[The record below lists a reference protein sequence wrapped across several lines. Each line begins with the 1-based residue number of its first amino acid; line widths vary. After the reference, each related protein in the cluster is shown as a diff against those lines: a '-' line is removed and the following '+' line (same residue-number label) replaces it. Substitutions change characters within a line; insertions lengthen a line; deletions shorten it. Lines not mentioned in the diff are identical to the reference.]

1 MKLDKKLI
9 SRIVIVV
16 LYLGLAVTMFLTGR
30 THTILID
37 NKSAEDGSYKAV
49 KGMEVSVDKGEP
61 VEFYKGDR
69 DKFTVKAQK
78 HTINIE
84 FFDGSDPVSFT
95 VKIPVTQDY
104 VLLSIPKYLA
114 GIEPYMEE
122 FDIYA
127 SNKAEAAAAGRNDE

>member
-1 MKLDKKLI
+1 MKISKKILARSI
-9 SRIVIVV
+9 
-16 LYLGLAVTMFLTGR
+16 LGLLYIVLAIVMFLTGR

-37 NKSAEDGSYKAV
+37 NKGDPNGLYKAV
-49 KGMEVSVDKGEP
+49 NGMEVSVDKGEA
-61 VEFYKGDR
+61 VEFYRGDR
-69 DKFTVKAQK
+69 DKFTVKAQR

-84 FFDGSDPVSFT
+84 FFDGTEPVTFKVKVPVS
-95 VKIPVTQDY
+95 QDY

-127 SNKAEAAAAGRNDE
+127 SNKAAAKEE

>member
-1 MKLDKKLI
+1 MKLNKKIIARSIL
-9 SRIVIVV
+9 VV
-16 LYLGLAVTMFLTGR
+16 LYLVLAIVMFLTGR

-37 NKSAEDGSYKAV
+37 NKGDEAGTYKAV

-69 DKFTVKAQK
+69 DKFTVKSQK
-78 HTINIE
+78 HTIHVE
-84 FFDGSDPVSFT
+84 FFDGSEPITFT
-95 VKIPVTQDY
+95 VRVPVTYDY

-127 SNKAEAAAAGRNDE
+127 SNKAAATALADDE

>member
-1 MKLDKKLI
+1 MKLNKKIIARSIL
-9 SRIVIVV
+9 VV
-16 LYLGLAVTMFLTGR
+16 LYLVLAIVMFLTGR

-37 NKSAEDGSYKAV
+37 NKGDEAGTYKAV

-69 DKFTVKAQK
+69 DKFTVKSQK
-78 HTINIE
+78 HTIHIE
-84 FFDGSDPVSFT
+84 FFDGSEPVTFT
-95 VKIPVTQDY
+95 VKVPVKYDY

-127 SNKAEAAAAGRNDE
+127 SNKAAAAALADDE

>member
-1 MKLDKKLI
+1 MKLNKKI
-9 SRIVIVV
+9 IARSIIVV
-16 LYLGLAVTMFLTGR
+16 LYLVLAIVMFLTGR
-30 THTILID
+30 MHTILID
-37 NKSAEDGSYKAV
+37 NKGDEAGTYKAV

-69 DKFTVKAQK
+69 DKFTVKSQK
-78 HTINIE
+78 HTIHVE
-84 FFDGSDPVSFT
+84 FFDGSEPVTFT
-95 VKIPVTQDY
+95 VKVPVTYDY

-127 SNKAEAAAAGRNDE
+127 SNKAAAALADDE

>member
-1 MKLDKKLI
+1 MKLNKKIIARSVL
-9 SRIVIVV
+9 VV
-16 LYLGLAVTMFLTGR
+16 LYLALAVVMFLTGR

-37 NKSAEDGSYKAV
+37 NKGDEAGTYKAV

-69 DKFTVKAQK
+69 DKFPVKAQK
-78 HTINIE
+78 HTIHVE
-84 FFDGSDPVSFT
+84 FFDGSEPVTFT
-95 VKIPVTQDY
+95 VKVPVTYDY

-127 SNKAEAAAAGRNDE
+127 SNKAAAALPDDEE

>member
-1 MKLDKKLI
+1 MKIDKK
-9 SRIVIVV
+9 IVARSVLAV
-16 LYLGLAVTMFLTGR
+16 LYITLAIVMFLTGR

-37 NKSAEDGSYKAV
+37 NKGDEDGTYKAV
-49 KGMEVSVDKGEP
+49 KGMEVSVDKGEA

-69 DKFTVKAQK
+69 DKFTVKSQM
-78 HTINIE
+78 HTIHIE
-84 FFDGSDPVSFT
+84 FFDGSDPIDLK

-114 GIEPYMEE
+114 GIEPYMEN

-127 SNKAEAAAAGRNDE
+127 SNRANAANDE

>member
-1 MKLDKKLI
+1 MKLNKKI
-9 SRIVIVV
+9 IARSIIVV
-16 LYLGLAVTMFLTGR
+16 LYLVLAIVMFLTGR

-37 NKSAEDGSYKAV
+37 NKGDEAGTYKAV

-69 DKFTVKAQK
+69 DKFTVKSQK
-78 HTINIE
+78 HTIHVE
-84 FFDGSDPVSFT
+84 FFDGSEPVTFT
-95 VKIPVTQDY
+95 VKVPVTYDY

-127 SNKAEAAAAGRNDE
+127 SNKAAAAALADDE

>member
-1 MKLDKKLI
+1 MKLSKKIIARSILGI
-9 SRIVIVV
+9 
-16 LYLGLAVTMFLTGR
+16 LYVALAVIMFLTGR

-37 NKSAEDGSYKAV
+37 NKGDTSGLYKAV
-49 KGMEVSVDKGEP
+49 NGMEVSVDKGEA
-61 VEFYKGDR
+61 VEFYRGDR
-69 DKFTVKAQK
+69 DKFTVKSQK

-84 FFDGSDPVSFT
+84 FFDGTEPVSFK

-127 SNKAEAAAAGRNDE
+127 SNKAAAAVDDSQ

>member
-1 MKLDKKLI
+1 MKISKKI
-9 SRIVIVV
+9 IARSV
-16 LYLGLAVTMFLTGR
+16 LAALYIILAVIMFLTGK

-37 NKSAEDGSYKAV
+37 NKSDPDGTYKAV
-49 KGMEVSVDKGEP
+49 KGMEVSIDKCEP

-69 DKFTVKAQK
+69 DKFPVKSQK
-78 HTINIE
+78 HNIHIE
-84 FFDGSDPVSFT
+84 FFDGSDPVDLT
-95 VKIPVTQDY
+95 VKVPVTYDY

-127 SNKAEAAAAGRNDE
+127 SNKAEAQKDK

>member
-1 MKLDKKLI
+1 MKLNKKIIARSIL
-9 SRIVIVV
+9 VV
-16 LYLGLAVTMFLTGR
+16 LYLVLAIVMFLTGR

-37 NKSAEDGSYKAV
+37 NKGDDAGTYKAV

-69 DKFTVKAQK
+69 DKFPVKSQK
-78 HTINIE
+78 HTIDIE
-84 FFDGSDPVSFT
+84 FFDGSEPVTFT
-95 VKIPVTQDY
+95 VNIPVTYDY

-127 SNKAEAAAAGRNDE
+127 SNKAAAALADDEE

>member
-1 MKLDKKLI
+1 MKLNKKIIARSVL
-9 SRIVIVV
+9 VV
-16 LYLGLAVTMFLTGR
+16 LYLVLAIVMFLTGR

-37 NKSAEDGSYKAV
+37 NKGDEAGTYKAI

-69 DKFTVKAQK
+69 DKFTVKSQK
-78 HTINIE
+78 HTIHVE
-84 FFDGSDPVSFT
+84 FFDGSEPVTFT
-95 VKIPVTQDY
+95 VKVPVTYDY

-127 SNKAEAAAAGRNDE
+127 SNKAAAAALADDE

>member
-1 MKLDKKLI
+1 MKISKKILARSI
-9 SRIVIVV
+9 
-16 LYLGLAVTMFLTGR
+16 LGLLYILLAIVMFLTGR

-37 NKSAEDGSYKAV
+37 NKGDPNGLYKAV
-49 KGMEVSVDKGEP
+49 NGMEVSVDKGEA
-61 VEFYKGDR
+61 VEFYRGDR
-69 DKFTVKAQK
+69 DKFTVKAQR

-84 FFDGSDPVSFT
+84 FFDGSEPVTFKVKVPVS
-95 VKIPVTQDY
+95 QDY

-127 SNKAEAAAAGRNDE
+127 SNKAAAKEE

>member
-1 MKLDKKLI
+1 MKLNKKIIARSIL
-9 SRIVIVV
+9 VV
-16 LYLGLAVTMFLTGR
+16 LYLVLAIVMFLTGR

-37 NKSAEDGSYKAV
+37 NKGDDAGTYKAV

-69 DKFTVKAQK
+69 DKFTVKSQK
-78 HTINIE
+78 HTIHIE
-84 FFDGSDPVSFT
+84 FFDGSEPVTFT
-95 VKIPVTQDY
+95 VKVPVTYDY

-127 SNKAEAAAAGRNDE
+127 SNKAAAAALADDE

>member
-1 MKLDKKLI
+1 MKLNKKIIARSAL
-9 SRIVIVV
+9 VV
-16 LYLGLAVTMFLTGR
+16 LYLTLAIVMFLTGR

-37 NKSAEDGSYKAV
+37 NKGDEAGTYKAV

-69 DKFTVKAQK
+69 DKFSVKSQK

-95 VKIPVTQDY
+95 VNIPVTYDY

-127 SNKAEAAAAGRNDE
+127 SNKAASLEDDE

>member
-1 MKLDKKLI
+1 MKLDKK
-9 SRIVIVV
+9 IVARSVLAV
-16 LYLGLAVTMFLTGR
+16 LYITLAIVMFLTGR

-37 NKSAEDGSYKAV
+37 NKGDEAGTYKAV
-49 KGMEVSVDKGEP
+49 KGMEVSVDKGEA

-69 DKFTVKAQK
+69 DKFTVKSQK
-78 HTINIE
+78 HTIHVE
-84 FFDGSDPVSFT
+84 FFDGSDPIDLK

-114 GIEPYMEE
+114 GIEPYMEN

-127 SNKAEAAAAGRNDE
+127 SNRANAANDE

>member
-1 MKLDKKLI
+1 MKLNKKI
-9 SRIVIVV
+9 IARSIIVV
-16 LYLGLAVTMFLTGR
+16 LYLVLAIVMFLTGR

-37 NKSAEDGSYKAV
+37 NKGDEAGTYKAV

-69 DKFTVKAQK
+69 DKFTVKSQK
-78 HTINIE
+78 HTIHIE
-84 FFDGSDPVSFT
+84 FFDGSEPVTFT
-95 VKIPVTQDY
+95 VKVPVTYDY

-127 SNKAEAAAAGRNDE
+127 SNKAAAAALADDE

>member
-1 MKLDKKLI
+1 MRLSKKIIARSIL
-9 SRIVIVV
+9 VV
-16 LYLGLAVTMFLTGR
+16 LYILLVVVMFLTGR

-37 NKSAEDGSYKAV
+37 NKGDPDGAYKAV
-49 KGMEVSVDKGEP
+49 KGMEVRVDSGEP
-61 VEFYKGDR
+61 VEFMKGDR
-69 DKFTVKAQK
+69 DKFPVKAQK
-78 HTINIE
+78 HTIDIE

-95 VKIPVTQDY
+95 VTIPVSYDY

-127 SNKAEAAAAGRNDE
+127 SNKAEAMQEESN

>member
-1 MKLDKKLI
+1 MKLNKKIIARSIL
-9 SRIVIVV
+9 VV
-16 LYLGLAVTMFLTGR
+16 LYLVLAIVMFLTGR

-37 NKSAEDGSYKAV
+37 NKGDEAGTYKAV

-69 DKFTVKAQK
+69 DKFTVKSQK
-78 HTINIE
+78 HTIHIE
-84 FFDGSDPVSFT
+84 FFDGSEPVTFT
-95 VKIPVTQDY
+95 VKVPVTYDY

-127 SNKAEAAAAGRNDE
+127 SNKAAAAALADDE

>member
-1 MKLDKKLI
+1 MKISKKILARSVLCLLYI
-9 SRIVIVV
+9 LLAIV
-16 LYLGLAVTMFLTGR
+16 MFLTGR

-37 NKSAEDGSYKAV
+37 NKGDPNGLYKAV
-49 KGMEVSVDKGEP
+49 NGMEVSVDKGEP
-61 VEFYKGDR
+61 VEFYRGDR
-69 DKFTVKAQK
+69 DKFTVKSQR

-84 FFDGSDPVSFT
+84 FFDGTEPVSFK
-95 VKIPVTQDY
+95 VKVPVTQDY

-127 SNKAEAAAAGRNDE
+127 SNKAAAKEE

>member
-1 MKLDKKLI
+1 MKISKKILAR
-9 SRIVIVV
+9 SV
-16 LYLGLAVTMFLTGR
+16 LGLLYILLAIVMFLTGR

-37 NKSAEDGSYKAV
+37 NKGDPNGLYKAV
-49 KGMEVSVDKGEP
+49 NGMEVSVDKGEA
-61 VEFYKGDR
+61 VEFYRGDR
-69 DKFTVKAQK
+69 DKFTVKAQR

-84 FFDGSDPVSFT
+84 FFDGSEPVTFKVKVPVS
-95 VKIPVTQDY
+95 QDY

-127 SNKAEAAAAGRNDE
+127 SNKAAAKEE